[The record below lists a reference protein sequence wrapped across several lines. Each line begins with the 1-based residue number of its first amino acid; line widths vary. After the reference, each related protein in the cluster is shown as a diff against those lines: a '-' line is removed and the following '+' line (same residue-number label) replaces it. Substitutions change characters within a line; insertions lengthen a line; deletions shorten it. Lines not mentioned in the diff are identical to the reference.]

1 MRDGVASIRKH
12 GKGWRVEVARQGVRR
27 SKVFGSKAEAKDWAA
42 REEYNILNADAIR
55 SRETFATAMERY
67 AREVS
72 PTKRG
77 ARWEMLRLERMRQD
91 RIAAIS
97 MSELRP
103 GDFADWRD
111 RRLREVAPGSV
122 KREMGLMSSVLSVAR
137 KEWGLISANPMA
149 DVRKPSDPPGRDR
162 LATPEEME
170 RLAASAGKDLTRST
184 ARAFHAFRFSIE
196 TGMRAGEVV
205 GLTPRDVDLPRRVA
219 RLQKTKNGT
228 AREVPLS
235 SEAVRLIEA
244 LPASDPIF
252 GLNADNL
259 DRLWRKLRDRAG
271 VKGLTYHDSRH
282 MAITR
287 LSRKLDVL
295 ALARM
300 VGHKNIAQLQ
310 TYYSETAEELARR
323 LD

>member
-1 MRDGVASIRKH
+1 MASIRKH

-42 REEYNILNADAIR
+42 REEYTILNADAIR
-55 SRETFATAMERY
+55 SRETFGTVMERY

-77 ARWEMLRLERMRQD
+77 ARWEILRLERIMLD
-91 RIAAIS
+91 AIARIPI
-97 MSELRP
+97 SELRP

-111 RRLREVAPGSV
+111 RRLRDVAPGSV
-122 KREMGLMSSVLSVAR
+122 KREMGLLSSVLSVAR
-137 KEWGLISANPMA
+137 KEWGLLKANPMA

-162 LATPEEME
+162 LVTAEEME
-170 RLAASAGKDLTRST
+170 RLAASAGDDLTRTT

-196 TGMRAGEVV
+196 TAMRAGEVV
-205 GLTPRDVDLPRRVA
+205 GLTRANVDLPRRVA
-219 RLQKTKNGT
+219 RLPMTKNGT

-235 SEAVRLIEA
+235 TEAVRLIEA
-244 LPASDPIF
+244 LPEGDPVF
-252 GLNADNL
+252 GLSADNL

-282 MAITR
+282 VAITR

-295 ALARM
+295 ALARV
-300 VGHKNIAQLQ
+300 VGHKDLKMLGR
-310 TYYSETAEELARR
+310 YYNETAEELARR